1 MSKYT
6 KDQLREAI
14 MRLTMC
20 ALRECEVCR
29 YKDRPKIELPSED
42 CKERVARNM
51 NILANVCLRSKNREM
66 KEPIGRQGRG

>member
-29 YKDRPKIELPSED
+29 YKDRPKIELPSEE
-42 CKERVARNM
+42 CKKRTKQNM
-51 NILANVCLRSKNREM
+51 SILANVCLKSEVEK
-66 KEPIGRQGRG
+66 